1 MCNKSYVDCNLKY
14 HLHQLLIN
22 IFVMSTVYI
31 GEFHKTVLC
40 LISWISNFEPN
51 PWMELN
57 QISPAPN
64 ICLLWWLSSII
75 STKVPLV
82 FCPQDWNLKLNA
94 MPALCR
100 KLTKFWSLKNF
111 VQACCTVH
119 NLHLPPEV
127 IKTKKIV
134 DKQGSFWF
142 LLCWLLYKLINIFAL
157 LCF

>member
-1 MCNKSYVDCNLKY
+1 MESLVVCTNASVFLTIKY
-14 HLHQLLIN
+14 GKVQMYKQALH
-22 IFVMSTVYI
+22 IFVAIEKYLI
-31 GEFHKTVLC
+31 TVLC
-40 LISWISNFEPN
+40 LISGISNFEPN

-64 ICLLWWLSSII
+64 IFKLWWLSSII

-82 FCPQDWNLKLNA
+82 FCPQDWNLKPNT

-119 NLHLPPEV
+119 NLQLPPEV
-127 IKTKKIV
+127 ILTNKKCWETGLSLIS
-134 DKQGSFWF
+134 G
-142 LLCWLLYKLINIFAL
+142 LLIAL
-157 LCF
+157 QTG